1 MYLVC
6 MFIGIVVLG
15 TCILVCRNYDNL
27 GMLTTFV
34 KVVLRKCT
42 EMTWMTSQIDDLCL
56 PASEKTLSPVSTP
69 IKDQKS
75 LGKCN
80 HTPEGHQGI
89 DYINSVTS
97 LKSEAMQ

>member
-1 MYLVC
+1 MYVFGLYVYMDC
-6 MFIGIVVLG
+6 GAGALYFSYSVEIMTIWVRLLLLFI
-15 TCILVCRNYDNL
+15 
-27 GMLTTFV
+27 

-80 HTPEGHQGI
+80 HTPEGHQG
-89 DYINSVTS
+89 
-97 LKSEAMQ
+97 